1 MLCEAEEI
9 KEHYSSWKKVVEH
22 EAGKG
27 CRRLYPIASCRQCSN
42 ICKFELDPKS
52 NGF

>member
-1 MLCEAEEI
+1 MICEAEEI
-9 KEHYSSWKKVVEH
+9 KEHYSNWEKVVEH

-27 CRRLYPIASCRQCSN
+27 YRRLYPTASCRQCSN
-42 ICKFELDPKS
+42 IWKFGLDPKS